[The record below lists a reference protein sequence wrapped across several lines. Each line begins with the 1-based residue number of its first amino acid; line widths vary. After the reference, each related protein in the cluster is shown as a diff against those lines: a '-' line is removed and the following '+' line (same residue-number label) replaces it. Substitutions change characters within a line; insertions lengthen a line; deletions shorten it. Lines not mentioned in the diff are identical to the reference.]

1 MLKVSFIIPTLN
13 RSQELKRLL
22 DSFACQSLKPD
33 EIIIVDQGCGLYNF
47 TTLQLYNSLN
57 IKYHNVDFKSLTKA
71 RNFGVK
77 QATGDIVG
85 FLDDDVVLGKDYVK
99 NILLFFDEHPQA
111 RGVQGLIT
119 YFKVGHVEKVGGSKF
134 IYKLYNLFAKV
145 FLLNNSSSRNKLLMS
160 GRNQYAY
167 DVKDV
172 QACQWLSGIGNYKR
186 EVFDEFSFD
195 ENLKSYALGED
206 KLFSYSIF
214 KKYSDSLFVDPQ
226 IKCEHHHADS
236 GRPKDEEWVK
246 MKVQYTYYLWKKLF
260 YSHGFL
266 ACLSFFL
273 ANLGDLLAVFFSVL
287 LRQNRFKFWWWHV
300 REYIKLL

>member
-1 MLKVSFIIPTLN
+1 MLKISFVIPTLN
-13 RSQELKRLL
+13 RPQELKRLL

-33 EIIIVDQGCGLYNF
+33 EIVIVDQGGGLYNF

-57 IKYHNVDFKSLTKA
+57 IKYHNVDFHSLTKA

-77 QATGDIVG
+77 KASGDIAG
-85 FLDDDVVLGKDYVK
+85 FLDDDIILDKDYVK
-99 NILLFFDEHPQA
+99 NILLFFDQHPHA

-119 YFKVGHVEKVGGSKF
+119 NFKVGHVEKVGGSKF
-134 IYKLYNLFAKV
+134 VYKLYNLFAKV

-206 KLFSYSIF
+206 KLLFLKNILTAYLLIHRLSVSITMLILDVR
-214 KKYSDSLFVDPQ
+214 KMR
-226 IKCEHHHADS
+226 S
-236 GRPKDEEWVK
+236 G
-246 MKVQYTYYLWKKLF
+246 
-260 YSHGFL
+260 
-266 ACLSFFL
+266 
-273 ANLGDLLAVFFSVL
+273 
-287 LRQNRFKFWWWHV
+287 
-300 REYIKLL
+300 